1 MLDVM
6 RRNYDIVGTVAT
18 GGALWALH
26 APWPLWAV
34 WGGIIVFIAQDR
46 IRAARHA

>member
-1 MLDVM
+1 MLEAM
-6 RRNYDIVGTVAT
+6 RRNYDIVGTAAT
-18 GGALWALH
+18 GAVLWSLS

-34 WGGIIVFIAQDR
+34 WGGIIAFIAQDR

>member
-1 MLDVM
+1 ML

-18 GGALWALH
+18 AGVLLIVS
-26 APWPLWAV
+26 APWPLWVV
-34 WGGIIVFIAQDR
+34 WGGIVAYIAQDR